1 MKKKRSIRLINAG
14 DILLTILCLIGM
26 AVALYLFWDDL
37 NVSLA
42 KQDEAPIAVVYFKQ
56 NTVQRRMV
64 DRNLWERVQT
74 SALVY
79 EGDRIRTS
87 ELSEAV
93 TVFADGTEIEIHENT
108 LIQIYT
114 QKEKAAID
122 FISGAITAS
131 TSGVEDETTDGRL
144 LVKTGDKVVELNSGT
159 VTSIAAPVS
168 SSGKDA
174 ADKASVAVTVTK
186 GSASVRDAQKSDSY
200 QETAAAKSVMNV
212 AQNSLDN
219 LGTTARQMLAT
230 ARAAAGETVSEELVA
245 PKQVV
250 RSGEVSL
257 VKTVVTDQADDET
270 AEESVSVEKRK
281 ATLYLPV
288 SSTTVRVEQ
297 GVMPIIQTKWESNT
311 DLTFEFARNASFTK
325 TLFTRTYP
333 SYQTQ
338 SYISLEDYAEPGSLF
353 WRAYFA
359 GDPDSIFAMGVVLV
373 QNAPDESEQ
382 EMIDRVLNDEQ
393 SVPLKDEPDTQEE
406 AIKAEAIRKEE
417 EERKA
422 REEAARLDAQREA
435 ERIEAERKAAEEA
448 EAARLAAEK
457 AEEERLAAEKAAEEE
472 ALRKAEEERLA
483 AEREEQARLEAERE
497 AAEKALTERR
507 LAAARAAEEKRLAAE
522 KAAAEKAAAEKAAQE
537 RAAKA
542 EAERIA
548 REEAERKA
556 QEEEARRLEAQK
568 RLEEEQARVAA
579 QKKAQEEAARLEAER
594 LAEQKRLAEEKLAAE
609 QAAQLAAQR
618 EAFAASSVT
627 LREPAA
633 GKVLDDA
640 FFDTNRSLTFS
651 WTPVANAS
659 SYEVIIKQKGL
670 FSKTILDRTVSSTS
684 FTLRTLSDLDEGEF
698 EWTVI
703 GKMSDGTQSKP
714 ASGSF
719 TVHLE
724 PLEDIELDTSGLFH
738 R

>member
-1 MKKKRSIRLINAG
+1 MKKKRSTRLINAG

-26 AVALYLFWDDL
+26 AIALYLFWDDL

-131 TSGVEDETTDGRL
+131 TSGVENEATDSQL

-168 SSGKDA
+168 SSKKDA
-174 ADKASVAVTVTK
+174 ADKTSVAVTVTK
-186 GSASVRDAQKSDSY
+186 GSASVRDAQDSDSY
-200 QETAAAKSVMNV
+200 QTIASAKSVASA
-212 AQNSLDN
+212 AQNSIDN
-219 LGTTARQMLAT
+219 LSVTARQMLAA
-230 ARAAAGETVSEELVA
+230 ARTAAGETVSEELIA
-245 PKQVV
+245 QTQVV
-250 RSGEVSL
+250 RSGEVTLLQKDATESA
-257 VKTVVTDQADDET
+257 VAGIS
-270 AEESVSVEKRK
+270 AEERK

-288 SSTTVRVEQ
+288 SSTTIRVEQ
-297 GVMPIIQTKWESNT
+297 GVMPIIQTQWESNT

-373 QNAPDESEQ
+373 QNAPEETAQ
-382 EMIDRVLNDEQ
+382 EMADRVLNDEGQ
-393 SVPLKDEPDTQEE
+393 VPLKDEPDTQEE

-522 KAAAEKAAAEKAAQE
+522 KAAAEKAAAEKAAKE
-537 RAAKA
+537 RAARE

-556 QEEEARRLEAQK
+556 QEEEARRLEVQK

-594 LAEQKRLAEEKLAAE
+594 LAEQKRLAEEKLVAE

-618 EAFAASSVT
+618 EAFSASSAT
-627 LREPAA
+627 IREPVS

-640 FFDTNRSLTFS
+640 FFEKNRTLTFS

-659 SYEVIIKQKGL
+659 SYEIIIKQKGL
-670 FSKTILDRTVSSTS
+670 FSKTVLDRTVSSTS

-703 GKMSDGTQSKP
+703 GKMLDGTQSKP

-724 PLEDIELDTSGLFH
+724 PLEDIELDTSDLFH

>member
-14 DILLTILCLIGM
+14 DILLTILCLIGI

-56 NTVQRRMV
+56 NTVQRRLV

-87 ELSEAV
+87 EMSEAV

-122 FISGAITAS
+122 FISGAITAT
-131 TSGVEDETTDGRL
+131 TSGIEDETTDGRL

-168 SSGKDA
+168 SSKKDA
-174 ADKASVAVTVTK
+174 ADKTSVAVTVTK
-186 GSASVRDAQKSDSY
+186 GSASVRDAQDSDSY
-200 QETAAAKSVMNV
+200 QTVASAKSVANA
-212 AQNSLDN
+212 AQNSIDN
-219 LGTTARQMLAT
+219 LSVTARQMLAA
-230 ARAAAGETVSEELVA
+230 ARTAAGETVSEELIA
-245 PKQVV
+245 QPQVV
-250 RSGEVSL
+250 RSGEVTLLQKDATESA
-257 VKTVVTDQADDET
+257 VAGIS
-270 AEESVSVEKRK
+270 AEERK

-288 SSTTVRVEQ
+288 SSTTIRVEQ

-568 RLEEEQARVAA
+568 RLEEEQARVVT

-618 EAFAASSVT
+618 TAFAASSVT

-698 EWTVI
+698 EWTVV
-703 GKMSDGTQSKP
+703 GKMADGTQSKP

-719 TVHLE
+719 SVHLE
-724 PLEDIELDTSGLFH
+724 PLEDIELDTSDLFH